1 LQIKLPLLGKFEFG
15 RPQLYAALMLVLLT
29 AQAVLFAAR
38 HKFDAGELVDSLAP
52 AIELQIRARHRMQWG
67 GGSSLPGRTI
77 LDVHDSVLMV
87 RTEQVTVAAFLKHWV
102 PLPNFRSLWLLERSP
117 AIVFSLWLGGALWWV
132 SRRLYN
138 NSGGYVALGLY
149 CTSPAILAE
158 SARVNAEILAAWGLF
173 GAIYT
178 SIGVAHTLYAPP
190 AKWRVRIVLLGLAF
204 GFTAAAHLAAAF
216 VALALG
222 SFFTLYLAPG
232 RRLAS
237 LGILL
242 ISSAIGATLLW
253 LLYGFGTNIRA
264 LDVASAGHIKFSLA
278 AVSELANRGN
288 LALLLLFA
296 IALITFALWR
306 RTRYFGNWSALLV
319 FVFLAA
325 MAPASGHPQIWLLPF
340 AFVFIGGIFADLFE
354 TRAGDFALTALVA
367 LIVVQE
373 VFTVFMVA
381 RA

>member
-1 LQIKLPLLGKFEFG
+1 
-15 RPQLYAALMLVLLT
+15 MLVLL
-29 AQAVLFAAR
+29 AGQAIGAAASGNLR
-38 HKFDAGELVDSLAP
+38 DAFVFSEKSQSLSRWQDSILLYRAELATKPIVDSLGFPGAAARISFRLP
-52 AIELQIRARHRMQWG
+52 AVI
-67 GGSSLPGRTI
+67 
-77 LDVHDSVLMV
+77 
-87 RTEQVTVAAFLKHWV
+87 
-102 PLPNFRSLWLLERSP
+102 
-117 AIVFSLWLGGALWWV
+117 FSLWLAGALWWV

-149 CTSPAILAE
+149 CTSPSILVA

-173 GAIYT
+173 GAVYT
-178 SIGVAHTLYAPP
+178 AIGVAHTLYAPP

-204 GFTAAAHLAAAF
+204 GFTAAAHLTAGF

-222 SFFTLYLAPG
+222 AFFMLYLAPG

-237 LGILL
+237 LAILL
-242 ISSAIGATLLW
+242 ISSTIGAVLLW
-253 LLYGFGTNIRA
+253 ALYGSGTNIRA
-264 LDVASAGHIKFSLA
+264 LDVASAGHIRFSLA
-278 AVSELANRGN
+278 AFGGLANRGN
-288 LALLLLFA
+288 LALLLLLT
-296 IALITFALWR
+296 ISLMTFVLWR

-319 FVFLAA
+319 FIFLAA

-354 TRAGDFALTALVA
+354 TRGGDFAVTALVA

-373 VFTVFMVA
+373 VFAVFMLA